1 MLSRLQLS
9 NLELK
14 VNLMSELLRLV
25 EVMDRLRSPGGC
37 PWDAEQTHESLVKY
51 LLEESYEFIDALG
64 QDDREGMREEL
75 GDVLLQVYFHSRMA
89 QDHPT
94 DPFSIE
100 DVAKLIADKLI
111 RRHPHVFE
119 GLQVDDM
126 EEVIENWEAI
136 KAKEK
141 GRSSSLDGIAMAQPA
156 LPLVEKLIY
165 RAEKYKVELPLTDIE
180 SAVAEVQSAPNEASV
195 GEALAAIIAWA
206 HQHNIDPESALR
218 GQAREMIE
226 KIRQSE
232 AG

>member
-1 MLSRLQLS
+1 
-9 NLELK
+9 
-14 VNLMSELLRLV
+14 MSELLRLA

-64 QDDREGMREEL
+64 EGDRIGMREEL

-89 QDHPT
+89 QDHPS

-119 GLQVDDM
+119 GLEVDDM
-126 EEVIENWEAI
+126 DEVIENWEAI

-141 GRSSSLDGIAMAQPA
+141 GRTSSLDGIAMAQPA

-165 RAEKYKVELPLTDIE
+165 RAEKYKVDMPLTDIATATQ
-180 SAVAEVQSAPNEASV
+180 AVEQSPSEATI

>member
-1 MLSRLQLS
+1 
-9 NLELK
+9 
-14 VNLMSELLRLV
+14 MSDLLRLA

-64 QDDREGMREEL
+64 EGDRIGMREEL

-119 GLQVDDM
+119 GLHVDDM
-126 EEVIENWEAI
+126 DEVIENWEAI

-141 GRSSSLDGIAMAQPA
+141 GRTSSLDGIAMAQPA

-165 RAEKYKVELPLTDIE
+165 RAEKYKVDLPLTDIATATQ
-180 SAVAEVQSAPNEASV
+180 AVEQSPSEATI

-218 GQAREMIE
+218 GQAREIIE